1 MLLCCIINVVSP
13 SPPPKDRYPH
23 IPPPNISNPQPISQ
37 IPHALL
43 CPSTSMVPPSANG
56 NPQRRR
62 TARGRVRPPGHL
74 RVSQRGHARRY
85 EKRPSA
91 LPRKTFKRPARKLRR
106 GGFVLAFRRPTMPI
120 RQCAVSPPCAEC
132 KRLASRSRGYFQNKP
147 HPARG
152 SESESEPTGYPLSR
166 ISPRDS
172 PQLTLAHPARCSST
186 GFPPLNSHTI
196 RSPTEP
202 DWINVRSLTE
212 YLPCVCFLYGARG

>member
-1 MLLCCIINVVSP
+1 
-13 SPPPKDRYPH
+13 
-23 IPPPNISNPQPISQ
+23 
-37 IPHALL
+37 
-43 CPSTSMVPPSANG
+43 MVPPSANG

-120 RQCAVSPPCAEC
+120 RQCAVAPPCEEC

-152 SESESEPTGYPLSR
+152 SESQSPLGTHSHASR
-166 ISPRDS
+166 LATRLNSPLYI
-172 PQLTLAHPARCSST
+172 QLGAAVRAS
-186 GFPPLNSHTI
+186 PPLKFPHY
-196 RSPTEP
+196 TEP
-202 DWINVRSLTE
+202 YR
-212 YLPCVCFLYGARG
+212 A